1 MIFRKEEYN
10 KISAIILFPENQIW
24 KDILYLFTEEQE
36 KLETDIDKIAN
47 VTLDTIDELENVI
60 FYKIE
65 KFDNNKDDTLFE
77 IAKYVIKFVVE
88 LEEFFDTELEKSC
101 PEVRIIY
108 NMVLKMGA
116 ATIGQ
121 KSFKK
126 VREVVEK
133 QVEIE
138 IQGNHNPSTITALN
152 CIINATD
159 EDFKSAAFHSVK
171 EAVNTWIPYFIQ
183 EYSSFGHED
192 GSLIVKGL
200 KFTFLKSIIP
210 FLL

>member
-10 KISAIILFPENQIW
+10 RIMAILLFPENQIW
-24 KDILYLFTEEQE
+24 KDILYLFIQEQE
-36 KLETDIDKIAN
+36 NLEIDIDKISN
-47 VTLDTIDELENVI
+47 VSLDAIDELENII

-65 KFDNNKDDTLFE
+65 KFDNDKNVKLFK

-88 LEEFFDTELEKSC
+88 LEEFFDTDLEKSC

-108 NMVLKMGA
+108 NMIFKMGID
-116 ATIGQ
+116 TVKQ

-133 QVEIE
+133 QVELE

-152 CIINATD
+152 SIINATD
-159 EDFKSAAFHSVK
+159 ENFKSASFHSIK
-171 EAVNTWIPYFIQ
+171 EVVNTWIPYFTQ
-183 EYSSFGHED
+183 EYSTFGPED
-192 GSLIVKGL
+192 AKLIIKAL

-210 FLL
+210 FLI

>member
-10 KISAIILFPENQIW
+10 KITAILLFPENQIW
-24 KDILYLFTEEQE
+24 KDILYIFTQEQE
-36 KLETDIDKIAN
+36 NLETDIDKISN
-47 VTLDTIDELENVI
+47 VSLDTIDELENVI

-65 KFDNNKDDTLFE
+65 KFNGDQDIKLFE

-108 NMVLKMGA
+108 NMIFKIGID
-116 ATIGQ
+116 TIKQ

-126 VREVVEK
+126 IREVVEK
-133 QVEIE
+133 QVELE

-159 EDFKSAAFHSVK
+159 KNFKSASFHSIK

-192 GSLIVKGL
+192 INLIIKAL

-210 FLL
+210 FLI